1 MSDRLITA
9 QNILNQAVP
18 EVREQLSRF
27 ISTDNFDEQIT
38 LAFDQQLNEIAVSFD
53 GAGISNLS
61 TLQPSNDNNDAKNII
76 NQWLGQES
84 SFPEIKIVSSAAIDG
99 AQGAYAGKTNQ
110 IY

>member
-9 QNILNQAVP
+9 QSILNQAVP
-18 EVREQLSRF
+18 EVREQLSHF

-61 TLQPSNDNNDAKNII
+61 TFQPNNDTNDAKNII
-76 NQWLGQES
+76 NQWLS
-84 SFPEIKIVSSAAIDG
+84 C
-99 AQGAYAGKTNQ
+99 
-110 IY
+110 